1 MKQMMKTQMEAAI
14 ANVPQMIEGEYES
27 MFEEYDTNKN
37 GVIDKDEAKE
47 MFKKMCVQGAPQGYE
62 FTEENFAAKFKE
74 WDVDGSG
81 TISKDEIKTLIF
93 KNLTDTYKESMA
105 LYGI

>member
-1 MKQMMKTQMEAAI
+1 MEAAI

-47 MFKKMCVQGAPQGYE
+47 MFKKMCVQGAP
-62 FTEENFAAKFKE
+62 
-74 WDVDGSG
+74 
-81 TISKDEIKTLIF
+81 
-93 KNLTDTYKESMA
+93 
-105 LYGI
+105 